1 MDSIMSNLKKTWNMT
16 PERTPHDLLS
26 EIRASLSEARTSIA
40 RTVNT
45 TLVNT
50 YWQVGKYIVEYEQR
64 GEARAEYAK
73 GLIDFLT
80 KHLTKEFGGG
90 FTATNL
96 KYMRLFYKRFLIRH
110 SLRDEL
116 TWTHYRTLLKVQND
130 DALAYYISECASENW
145 SVRQL

>member
-1 MDSIMSNLKKTWNMT
+1 MNHIVALHRILKRNGI
-16 PERTPHDLLS
+16 LLYKFDG
-26 EIRASLSEARTSIA
+26 A
-40 RTVNT
+40 
-45 TLVNT
+45 
-50 YWQVGKYIVEYEQR
+50 
-64 GEARAEYAK
+64 
-73 GLIDFLT
+73 

>member
-1 MDSIMSNLKKTWNMT
+1 MT

-73 GLIDFLT
+73 GLIDFLA

-90 FTATNL
+90 FTASIL
-96 KYMRLFYKRFLIRH
+96 KSMSLFY
-110 SLRDEL
+110 
-116 TWTHYRTLLKVQND
+116 
-130 DALAYYISECASENW
+130 
-145 SVRQL
+145 

>member
-1 MDSIMSNLKKTWNMT
+1 MSNLKKTWNMT

-73 GLIDFLT
+73 GLIDFLA